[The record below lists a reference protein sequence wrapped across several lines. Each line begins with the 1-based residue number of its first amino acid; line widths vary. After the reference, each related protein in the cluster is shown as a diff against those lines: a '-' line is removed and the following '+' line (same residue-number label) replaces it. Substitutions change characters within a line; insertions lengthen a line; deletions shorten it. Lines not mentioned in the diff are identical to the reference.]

1 MPDYDSAYTGAQVDA
16 AVAKAHEH
24 ANDSV
29 LDATEEA
36 FTSALKTSY
45 DGKIAADGVT
55 FENLDANGDIGT
67 GAAQVAAGDHAH
79 SGTYEP
85 ADADIAKTDEA
96 NEYTAAQNF
105 NATALTDAANI
116 AWDLA
121 ANQVASVTLEGSRT
135 LDNPTNMVDG
145 ATYMLTVK
153 QDATGSR
160 TLAYGTAYKW
170 PGGTAPTLSTG
181 ANAVDILSFVSDGA
195 SMFGVASLDFS

>member
-1 MPDYDSAYTGAQVDA
+1 MADYTSAYTGAQVDA
-16 AVAKAHEH
+16 GIAKAHEH
-24 ANDSV
+24 ANSAT
-29 LDATEEA
+29 LAATEES

-45 DGKIAADGVT
+45 DAKIAAAGVT
-55 FENLDANGDIGT
+55 FENLDANGDVGT

-96 NEYTAAQNF
+96 NEYTATQNF
-105 NATALTDAANI
+105 NATTLADAANI
-116 AWDLA
+116 AWNLA
-121 ANQVASVTLEGSRT
+121 ANQVASVTLEDNRT

-145 ATYMLTVK
+145 ATYLLIVK

-181 ANAVDILSFVSDGA
+181 VNAVDILSFVSDGT